1 MNRSQFHRLASL
13 AASCVFIMVLAG
25 CPDRGGAVV
34 AKTVNKSASQPV
46 DAAGLGDGKSFKK
59 GNLEI
64 AVGLTRPQ
72 VRTQMAGARQKF
84 HGKFYAFRKVDEAMF
99 ARDVW
104 ELSYGPE
111 VPGMG
116 RVDLL
121 RLTFKHGVV
130 VKLEQKSYLC
140 P

>member
-1 MNRSQFHRLASL
+1 ML
-13 AASCVFIMVLAG
+13 LAG
-25 CPDRGGAVV
+25 CPDRRGAV
-34 AKTVNKSASQPV
+34 ATKTPNKSASQPIAV
-46 DAAGLGDGKSFKK
+46 KTVKKSASQPVYLAGYQQIKTFKR

-64 AVGLTRPQ
+64 TVGHNRPQ
-72 VRTQMAGARQKF
+72 VKTQMAGARQKF
-84 HGKFYAFRKVDEAMF
+84 HGKFYAFRKIDEDMY

-121 RLTFKHGVV
+121 RLTFKHGQL
-130 VKLEQKSYLC
+130 VKLEMKSYLC